1 MKRCTKCGVEQPL
14 ENFYKAAGTRDGR
27 RGDCRA
33 CFAKRAAER
42 HAANPEPGRE
52 RARRWQQE
60 NPDRGR
66 AQRERAKADG
76 RRAAQDRR
84 SYLKRKYGITPEQY
98 DEMLAQQGGG
108 CAICGRPPTPGISL
122 HVDHDHETC
131 AIRRLLCFLCNNLLG
146 DAGDD
151 PSLLEK
157 AAGYLHEHDPEV
169 QEERA
174 LVKARAWALRPK
186 EPTLF

>member
-14 ENFYKAAGTRDGR
+14 ENFYKAADTRDGR
-27 RGDCRA
+27 RGDCRS

-60 NPDRGR
+60 NPERVR
-66 AQRERAKADG
+66 AQREKAKADG

-84 SYLKRKYGITPEQY
+84 TYLKRKYGMTVEQY
-98 DEMLAQQGGG
+98 DEMLAAQDGG

-122 HVDHDHETC
+122 HVDHDHETG

-157 AAGYLHEHDPEV
+157 AAAYLRSHDPVV

-174 LVKARAWALRPK
+174 LVKSRVRALLPA

>member
-1 MKRCTKCGVEQPL
+1 MKRCTKCGLEQPL
-14 ENFYKAAGTRDGR
+14 ENYYRAKGTRDGHR
-27 RGDCRA
+27 SECKT
-33 CFAKRAAER
+33 CFSIRSAAR
-42 HAANPEPGRE
+42 HAANPEPGRA
-52 RARRWQQE
+52 RARQWQRD
-60 NPDRGR
+60 NPDRVR
-66 AQRERAKADG
+66 AQRQAAKASG

-98 DEMLAQQGGG
+98 DEMFASQHGG

-122 HVDHDHETC
+122 HVDHNHETG

-146 DAGDD
+146 DANDD

-157 AAGYLHEHDPEV
+157 AAAYLHSHDPVV
-169 QEERA
+169 QEDRRLA
-174 LVKARAWALRPK
+174 KARVRSLLPP